1 MMRFLVFLFLLISE
15 CSFGAERADDALQL
29 LQRAAKAAASLTYSG
44 TFVFQSEGHMEASR
58 ITHLSEGGREL
69 ERIEVLD
76 GSPREV
82 IRENNE
88 VKCFLPESRLLV
100 LERRNVQRAFPAVL
114 PGGLGGVTDFYVIR
128 RGAPA
133 RVAGI
138 DTQSIVVEPQDAFR
152 FARQFWI
159 DAGSGL
165 LLKSGLRGEKGS
177 FIESFAFTE
186 VQIGGAIT
194 REQLKAR
201 SSLSKGDWRIHDIRA
216 VRQDGNPDWIF
227 HASVP
232 GFRMVSELRRPAR
245 DQAPESAHFIF
256 SDGLAA
262 ISVFIEP
269 LVAGHPLPQQ
279 GMFSMGAINVYRR
292 VAENMHFVVMG
303 DVPPLSLKTLGD
315 GIGQRKK

>member
-1 MMRFLVFLFLLISE
+1 MMRFLAFLFLLVSGY
-15 CSFGAERADDALQL
+15 SFGTERADDALQL
-29 LQRAAKAAASLTYSG
+29 LQRAAKAAASLSYSG
-44 TFVFQSEGHMEASR
+44 TFVFQNEGHMEASK
-58 ITHLSEGGREL
+58 ITHLNEGGQEL

-76 GSPREV
+76 GSPREI

-100 LERRNVQRAFPAVL
+100 LERRNVQRGFPAVL
-114 PGGLGGVTDFYVIR
+114 PGGLGGITDFYAIR

-133 RVAGI
+133 RVAGF
-138 DTQSIVVEPQDAFR
+138 DTQSIVAEPRDTYR

-159 DAGSGL
+159 DGTSGL
-165 LLKSGLRGEKGS
+165 LLKSGLRGDHGN

-194 REQLKAR
+194 RDQLKAR

-216 VRQDGNPDWIF
+216 VRQDGGSEWIF
-227 HASVP
+227 HAGIP

-245 DQAPESAHFIF
+245 DEAPSSAHFIF

-292 VAENMHFVVMG
+292 VAENMNFVVMG
-303 DVPPLSLKTLGD
+303 DVPPLALKTLGD
-315 GIGQRKK
+315 GIGRRNK